1 MRFYWYFSIWWSD
14 MPMHI
19 LGGFWLG
26 LVFIYFLKIKDL
38 SFSTILKIIL
48 GALVIGLLW
57 EVFEILV
64 DKTIIQN
71 PFNTLDTLSDICF
84 DLAGAGIAIFY
95 FAKRIMLP
103 ENFEL

>member
-1 MRFYWYFSIWWSD
+1 